1 MSVDRG
7 GLEAADRSPERRLGP
22 RRIAHR
28 VFICYSGQSHSC
40 FAAVA
45 VENDA
50 VILGLGVIAALTHF
64 AVSPA
69 VADGKR
75 VALVI
80 GNSTYRN
87 VPTLPNPANDAADIA
102 VALNRLGF
110 AVTLI
115 TNASFDQ
122 MRRGLI
128 SLGRD
133 AAGADMAAVFFAGH
147 GMEISGE
154 NWLIPVDAELKKD
167 TDAANEAVSLR
178 SAILQ
183 VSNTTSLGLVI
194 LDACRNNPFVA
205 KMSRSLALRA
215 AIGGGLGR
223 IEPVGN
229 VLVAYAAR
237 DGTTAL
243 DGDGRNS
250 PFTAALLHNIE
261 MPGVEVTFMFRNVRD
276 DVMEVTRNEQQPFVY
291 GSLSRRAIY
300 LTGQPSSADQVS
312 TNQANATPADAGA
325 LSGVAP
331 APSSLAID
339 PALVGTWEIMVPSD
353 RGISRWIW
361 RIMGDGT
368 YKFRAEGPR
377 AAPAH
382 EGTIVA
388 INGHWSIHANR
399 GFTGYDDGGSYEIR
413 DSAAVIT
420 GKLGTGYWKR
430 SLQ

>member
-1 MSVDRG
+1 MNRRG
-7 GLEAADRSPERRLGP
+7 
-22 RRIAHR
+22 
-28 VFICYSGQSHSC
+28 F
-40 FAAVA
+40 
-45 VENDA
+45 
-50 VILGLGVIAALTHF
+50 ILGLGVVAALAGL
-64 AVSPA
+64 AVPPGL
-69 VADGKR
+69 ADGKR

-87 VPTLPNPANDAADIA
+87 VPTLPNPANDGADIA
-102 VALNRLGF
+102 AALTRLGF
-110 AVTLI
+110 AVTLV

-128 SLGRD
+128 AFGRD

-178 SAILQ
+178 SVILQ
-183 VSNTTSLGLVI
+183 VSNTTSLGLVV

-215 AIGGGLGR
+215 VIGGGLGR

-261 MPGVEVTFMFRNVRD
+261 TPGVEVTFMLRNVRD

-291 GSLSRRAIY
+291 GSLSRKAIY
-300 LTGQPSSADQVS
+300 LAGQPSSADQMAA
-312 TNQANATPADAGA
+312 NQANATPVDASA
-325 LSGVAP
+325 PSRVAP

-353 RGISRWIW
+353 RGMSRWIW

-382 EGTIVA
+382 EGTIAAV
-388 INGHWSIHANR
+388 NGHWSIHANR
-399 GFTGYDDGGSYEIR
+399 GLTGYDDSGSYEIR
-413 DSAAVIT
+413 DTAAVIT

>member
-1 MSVDRG
+1 MNRRG
-7 GLEAADRSPERRLGP
+7 
-22 RRIAHR
+22 
-28 VFICYSGQSHSC
+28 F
-40 FAAVA
+40 
-45 VENDA
+45 
-50 VILGLGVIAALTHF
+50 ILGLGVVAALAGF
-64 AVSPA
+64 AVPPA
-69 VADGKR
+69 LADGKR

-87 VPTLPNPANDAADIA
+87 VPTLPNPANDGADIA
-102 VALNRLGF
+102 AALTRLGF
-110 AVTLI
+110 AVTLV

-128 SLGRD
+128 AFGRD

-178 SAILQ
+178 SVILQ
-183 VSNTTSLGLVI
+183 VSNTTSLGLVV

-215 AIGGGLGR
+215 VIGGGLGR

-261 MPGVEVTFMFRNVRD
+261 TPGVEVTFMLRNVRD

-291 GSLSRRAIY
+291 GSLSRKAIY
-300 LTGQPSSADQVS
+300 LAGQPSSADQMAA
-312 TNQANATPADAGA
+312 NQANATPADASA
-325 LSGVAP
+325 PSRVAP

-353 RGISRWIW
+353 RGMSRWIW

-382 EGTIVA
+382 EGTIAAV
-388 INGHWSIHANR
+388 NGHWSIHANR
-399 GFTGYDDGGSYEIR
+399 GLTGYDDSGSYEIR
-413 DSAAVIT
+413 DTAAVIT

>member
-1 MSVDRG
+1 MDRRG
-7 GLEAADRSPERRLGP
+7 
-22 RRIAHR
+22 
-28 VFICYSGQSHSC
+28 F
-40 FAAVA
+40 
-45 VENDA
+45 
-50 VILGLGVIAALTHF
+50 ILGLGVVAALAGF
-64 AVSPA
+64 AVPPA
-69 VADGKR
+69 LADGKR

-87 VPTLPNPANDAADIA
+87 VPTLPNPANDGADIA
-102 VALNRLGF
+102 AALTRLGF
-110 AVTLI
+110 AVTLV

-128 SLGRD
+128 AFGRD

-178 SAILQ
+178 SVILQ
-183 VSNTTSLGLVI
+183 VSNTTSLGLVV

-215 AIGGGLGR
+215 VIGGGLGR

-261 MPGVEVTFMFRNVRD
+261 TPGVEVTFMLRNVRD

-291 GSLSRRAIY
+291 GSLSRKAIY
-300 LTGQPSSADQVS
+300 LAGQPSSADQMAA
-312 TNQANATPADAGA
+312 NQANATPVDASA
-325 LSGVAP
+325 PSRVAP

-353 RGISRWIW
+353 RGMSRWIW

-382 EGTIVA
+382 EGTIAAV
-388 INGHWSIHANR
+388 NGHWSIHANR
-399 GFTGYDDGGSYEIR
+399 GLTGYEDGGSYEIR
-413 DSAAVIT
+413 DAAAVIT

>member
-1 MSVDRG
+1 MNRRG
-7 GLEAADRSPERRLGP
+7 
-22 RRIAHR
+22 
-28 VFICYSGQSHSC
+28 F
-40 FAAVA
+40 
-45 VENDA
+45 
-50 VILGLGVIAALTHF
+50 ILGLGVVAALTGL
-64 AVSPA
+64 AVPPA
-69 VADGKR
+69 LADGKR

-87 VPTLPNPANDAADIA
+87 VPTLPNPANDGADIA
-102 VALNRLGF
+102 AALTRLGF
-110 AVTLI
+110 AVTLV

-128 SLGRD
+128 AFGRD

-178 SAILQ
+178 SVILQ
-183 VSNTTSLGLVI
+183 VSNTTSLGLVV

-215 AIGGGLGR
+215 VIGGGLGR

-261 MPGVEVTFMFRNVRD
+261 TPGVEVTFMLRNVRD

-291 GSLSRRAIY
+291 GSLSRKAIY
-300 LTGQPSSADQVS
+300 LAGQPSSADQMAA
-312 TNQANATPADAGA
+312 NQANATPVDASA
-325 LSGVAP
+325 PSRVAP

-353 RGISRWIW
+353 RGMSRWIW

-382 EGTIVA
+382 EGTIAAV
-388 INGHWSIHANR
+388 NGHWSIHANR
-399 GFTGYDDGGSYEIR
+399 GLTGYDDGGSYEIR
-413 DSAAVIT
+413 DAAAVIT

-430 SLQ
+430 SLP

>member
-1 MSVDRG
+1 MNRRG
-7 GLEAADRSPERRLGP
+7 
-22 RRIAHR
+22 
-28 VFICYSGQSHSC
+28 F
-40 FAAVA
+40 
-45 VENDA
+45 
-50 VILGLGVIAALTHF
+50 ILGLGVVAALAGF
-64 AVSPA
+64 AVPPA
-69 VADGKR
+69 LADGKR

-87 VPTLPNPANDAADIA
+87 VPTLPNPANDGADIA
-102 VALNRLGF
+102 AALTRLGF
-110 AVTLI
+110 AVTLV

-128 SLGRD
+128 AFGRD

-178 SAILQ
+178 SVILQ
-183 VSNTTSLGLVI
+183 VSNTTSLGLVV

-215 AIGGGLGR
+215 VIGGGLGR

-261 MPGVEVTFMFRNVRD
+261 TPGVEVTFMLRNVRD

-291 GSLSRRAIY
+291 GSLSRKAIY
-300 LTGQPSSADQVS
+300 LAGQPSSADQMAA
-312 TNQANATPADAGA
+312 NQANATPVDASA
-325 LSGVAP
+325 PSRVAP

-353 RGISRWIW
+353 RGMSRWIW

-382 EGTIVA
+382 EGTIAAV
-388 INGHWSIHANR
+388 NGHWSIHANR
-399 GFTGYDDGGSYEIR
+399 GLTGYEDGGSYEIR
-413 DSAAVIT
+413 DAAAVIT

>member
-1 MSVDRG
+1 MDRRG
-7 GLEAADRSPERRLGP
+7 
-22 RRIAHR
+22 
-28 VFICYSGQSHSC
+28 F
-40 FAAVA
+40 
-45 VENDA
+45 
-50 VILGLGVIAALTHF
+50 ILGLGVVAALAGL
-64 AVSPA
+64 AVPPGL
-69 VADGKR
+69 ADGKR

-87 VPTLPNPANDAADIA
+87 VPTLPNPANDGADIA
-102 VALNRLGF
+102 AALTRLGF
-110 AVTLI
+110 AVTLV

-128 SLGRD
+128 AFGRD

-178 SAILQ
+178 SVILQ
-183 VSNTTSLGLVI
+183 VSNTTSLGLVV

-215 AIGGGLGR
+215 VIGGGLGR

-261 MPGVEVTFMFRNVRD
+261 TPGVEVTFMLRNVRD

-291 GSLSRRAIY
+291 GSLSRKAIY
-300 LTGQPSSADQVS
+300 LAGQPSSADQVAA
-312 TNQANATPADAGA
+312 NQANATPADASA
-325 LSGVAP
+325 PSRVAP

-353 RGISRWIW
+353 RGMSRWIW

-382 EGTIVA
+382 EGTIAAV
-388 INGHWSIHANR
+388 NGHWSIHANR
-399 GFTGYDDGGSYEIR
+399 GLTGYDDGGSYEIR
-413 DSAAVIT
+413 DTAAVIT

>member
-1 MSVDRG
+1 
-7 GLEAADRSPERRLGP
+7 
-22 RRIAHR
+22 
-28 VFICYSGQSHSC
+28 
-40 FAAVA
+40 
-45 VENDA
+45 
-50 VILGLGVIAALTHF
+50 LGVVAALAGL
-64 AVSPA
+64 AVPPGL
-69 VADGKR
+69 ADGKR

-87 VPTLPNPANDAADIA
+87 VPTLPNPANDGADIA
-102 VALNRLGF
+102 AALTRLGF
-110 AVTLI
+110 AVTLV

-128 SLGRD
+128 AFGRD

-178 SAILQ
+178 SVILQ
-183 VSNTTSLGLVI
+183 VSNTTSLGLVV

-215 AIGGGLGR
+215 VIGGGLGR

-261 MPGVEVTFMFRNVRD
+261 TPGVEVTFMLRNVRD

-291 GSLSRRAIY
+291 GSLSRKAIY
-300 LTGQPSSADQVS
+300 LAGQPSSADQMAA
-312 TNQANATPADAGA
+312 NQANATPVDASA
-325 LSGVAP
+325 PSRVAP

-353 RGISRWIW
+353 RGMSRWIW

-382 EGTIVA
+382 EGTIAAV
-388 INGHWSIHANR
+388 NGHWSIHANR
-399 GFTGYDDGGSYEIR
+399 GLTGYDDSGSYEIR
-413 DSAAVIT
+413 DTAAVIT

>member
-1 MSVDRG
+1 MSRRG
-7 GLEAADRSPERRLGP
+7 
-22 RRIAHR
+22 
-28 VFICYSGQSHSC
+28 FILALSV
-40 FAAVA
+40 FAALA
-45 VENDA
+45 
-50 VILGLGVIAALTHF
+50 GF

-80 GNSTYRN
+80 GNSIYRN
-87 VPTLPNPANDAADIA
+87 VPTLPNPANDAGDIA
-102 VALNRLGF
+102 AALNRLGF
-110 AVTLI
+110 AVTLV

-128 SLGRD
+128 AFGRD
-133 AAGADMAAVFFAGH
+133 AEGADMAAVFFAGH

-178 SAILQ
+178 SVILQ

-194 LDACRNNPFVA
+194 LDACRNNPFAA

-250 PFTAALLHNIE
+250 PFTGALLHNIE
-261 MPGVEVTFMFRNVRD
+261 TPGVEVTFMLRNVRD

-300 LTGQPSSADQVS
+300 LTGQPSSAAQVN
-312 TNQANATPADAGA
+312 TNQANAAPADAGA
-325 LSGVAP
+325 PSRVAP

-353 RGISRWIW
+353 RGMSRWIW
-361 RIMGDGT
+361 RIMSDGT

-377 AAPAH
+377 PAQAH
-382 EGTIVA
+382 EGTIA
-388 INGHWSIHANR
+388 ATNGHWSIRANK
-399 GFTGYDDGGSYEIR
+399 GLTGYDDSGSYEIR

-420 GKLGTGYWKR
+420 GKLGTGHWKR

>member
-1 MSVDRG
+1 MNRRG
-7 GLEAADRSPERRLGP
+7 
-22 RRIAHR
+22 
-28 VFICYSGQSHSC
+28 F
-40 FAAVA
+40 
-45 VENDA
+45 
-50 VILGLGVIAALTHF
+50 ILGLGVSAALAGL

-69 VADGKR
+69 LADGKR

-87 VPTLPNPANDAADIA
+87 VPALPNPANDAADIA
-102 VALNRLGF
+102 SALNRLGF
-110 AVTLI
+110 TVTLV
-115 TNASFDQ
+115 TNGSFDE

-128 SLGRD
+128 ALGRD
-133 AAGADMAAVFFAGH
+133 AAGADMAVVFFAGH

-178 SAILQ
+178 SVILQ
-183 VSNTTSLGLVI
+183 VSNTTSLGLVV
-194 LDACRNNPFVA
+194 LDACRNNPFIA

-250 PFTAALLHNIE
+250 PFTAALLHNVE
-261 MPGVEVTFMFRNVRD
+261 TPGVEVTFMLRNVRD
-276 DVMEVTRNEQQPFVY
+276 DVMEATRNEQQPFVY

-300 LTGQPSSADQVS
+300 LSGQPSSADQVNTNQVN
-312 TNQANATPADAGA
+312 TNQANA
-325 LSGVAP
+325 AP
-331 APSSLAID
+331 AAAAAPSLAPPSVAID

-353 RGISRWIW
+353 RGMSRWIW

-382 EGTIVA
+382 EGTMA
-388 INGHWSIHANR
+388 ALNGHWSIHANR
-399 GFTGYDDGGSYEIR
+399 GLSGYDDSGSYEIR
-413 DSAAVIT
+413 DAAAVIT

-430 SLQ
+430 SLP

>member
-1 MSVDRG
+1 MNRRG
-7 GLEAADRSPERRLGP
+7 
-22 RRIAHR
+22 
-28 VFICYSGQSHSC
+28 F
-40 FAAVA
+40 
-45 VENDA
+45 
-50 VILGLGVIAALTHF
+50 ILGLGVVAALTGL
-64 AVSPA
+64 AVPPA
-69 VADGKR
+69 LADGKR

-87 VPTLPNPANDAADIA
+87 VPTLPNPANDGADIA
-102 VALNRLGF
+102 AALTRLGF
-110 AVTLI
+110 AVTLV

-128 SLGRD
+128 AFGRD

-178 SAILQ
+178 SVILQ
-183 VSNTTSLGLVI
+183 VSNTTSLGLVV

-215 AIGGGLGR
+215 VIGGGLGR
-223 IEPVGN
+223 IEPIGN

-261 MPGVEVTFMFRNVRD
+261 TPGVEVTFMLRNVRD

-291 GSLSRRAIY
+291 GSLSRKAIY
-300 LTGQPSSADQVS
+300 LAGQPSSADQMAA
-312 TNQANATPADAGA
+312 NQANATPVDASA
-325 LSGVAP
+325 PSRVAP

-353 RGISRWIW
+353 RGMSRWIW

-377 AAPAH
+377 AAPSH
-382 EGTIVA
+382 EGTIAAV
-388 INGHWSIHANR
+388 NGHWSIHANR
-399 GFTGYDDGGSYEIR
+399 GLTGYDDSGSYEIR
-413 DSAAVIT
+413 DTAAVIT

>member
-1 MSVDRG
+1 MNRRG
-7 GLEAADRSPERRLGP
+7 
-22 RRIAHR
+22 
-28 VFICYSGQSHSC
+28 F
-40 FAAVA
+40 
-45 VENDA
+45 
-50 VILGLGVIAALTHF
+50 ILGLGVLAALTGF

-69 VADGKR
+69 LADGKR

-87 VPTLPNPANDAADIA
+87 VPTLPNPANDGADIA
-102 VALNRLGF
+102 AALTRLGF
-110 AVTLI
+110 AVTLV

-128 SLGRD
+128 AFGRD

-178 SAILQ
+178 SVILQ
-183 VSNTTSLGLVI
+183 VSNTTSLGLVV

-215 AIGGGLGR
+215 VIGGGLGR

-261 MPGVEVTFMFRNVRD
+261 TPGVEVTFMLRNVRD

-291 GSLSRRAIY
+291 GSLSRKAIY
-300 LTGQPSSADQVS
+300 LAGQPSSADQVAA
-312 TNQANATPADAGA
+312 NQANATPADASA
-325 LSGVAP
+325 PSRVAP

-353 RGISRWIW
+353 RGMSRWIW

-382 EGTIVA
+382 EGTIAAV
-388 INGHWSIHANR
+388 NGHWSIHANR
-399 GFTGYDDGGSYEIR
+399 GLTGYDDGGSYEIR
-413 DSAAVIT
+413 DAAAVIT

-430 SLQ
+430 SLP

>member
-1 MSVDRG
+1 MNRRG
-7 GLEAADRSPERRLGP
+7 
-22 RRIAHR
+22 
-28 VFICYSGQSHSC
+28 F
-40 FAAVA
+40 
-45 VENDA
+45 
-50 VILGLGVIAALTHF
+50 ILGLGVVAALAGL
-64 AVSPA
+64 AVPPGL
-69 VADGKR
+69 ADGKR

-87 VPTLPNPANDAADIA
+87 VPTLPNPANDGADIA
-102 VALNRLGF
+102 AALTRLGF
-110 AVTLI
+110 AVTLV

-128 SLGRD
+128 AFGRD

-178 SAILQ
+178 SVILQ
-183 VSNTTSLGLVI
+183 VSNTTSLGLVV

-215 AIGGGLGR
+215 VIGGGLGR

-261 MPGVEVTFMFRNVRD
+261 TPGVEVTFMLRNVRD

-291 GSLSRRAIY
+291 GSLSRKAIY
-300 LTGQPSSADQVS
+300 LAGQPSSADQMAA
-312 TNQANATPADAGA
+312 NQANATPVDASA
-325 LSGVAP
+325 PSRVAP

-353 RGISRWIW
+353 RGMSRWIW

-382 EGTIVA
+382 EGTIAAV
-388 INGHWSIHANR
+388 NGHWSIHANR
-399 GFTGYDDGGSYEIR
+399 GLTGYDDSGSYEIR
-413 DSAAVIT
+413 DTAAVIT
-420 GKLGTGYWKR
+420 GKIGTGYWKR

>member
-1 MSVDRG
+1 MMPLGVNRG
-7 GLEAADRSPERRLGP
+7 QHEPT
-22 RRIAHR
+22 RI
-28 VFICYSGQSHSC
+28 YSGIGRC
-40 FAAVA
+40 RGAA
-45 VENDA
+45 
-50 VILGLGVIAALTHF
+50 GF

-69 VADGKR
+69 LADGKR

-87 VPTLPNPANDAADIA
+87 VPTLPNPANDGADIA
-102 VALNRLGF
+102 AALTRLGF
-110 AVTLI
+110 AVTLV

-128 SLGRD
+128 AFGRD

-178 SAILQ
+178 SVILQ
-183 VSNTTSLGLVI
+183 VSNTTSLGLVV

-215 AIGGGLGR
+215 VIGGGLGR

-261 MPGVEVTFMFRNVRD
+261 TPGVEVTFMLRNVRD

-291 GSLSRRAIY
+291 GSLSRKAIY
-300 LTGQPSSADQVS
+300 LAGQPSSADQMAA
-312 TNQANATPADAGA
+312 NQANATPVDASA
-325 LSGVAP
+325 PSRVAP

-353 RGISRWIW
+353 RGMSRWIW

-382 EGTIVA
+382 EGTIAAV
-388 INGHWSIHANR
+388 NGHWSIHANR
-399 GFTGYDDGGSYEIR
+399 GLTGYDDGGSYEIR
-413 DSAAVIT
+413 DAAAVIT

-430 SLQ
+430 SLP